1 VDSGPVHTT
10 SVAPLMRQSIT
21 RGTPVNIIRMSYQ
34 GDCLPISGPN
44 ERSDSFCV
52 IIQLADFKH
61 HRLWKDETLVYEGGH
76 PRGTLAITDLRDEW
90 RCQHLSPFDNVRF
103 QIPASYM
110 RQFSMD
116 VGRPEFNFLR
126 CPAGTVDTVILGLA
140 WALLPMLHNPKAAT
154 DLFLTQMI
162 LAMMT
167 HISQNYGGLHFPA
180 RWKGTLAPW
189 QEKRATEFLAAH
201 VNSDCSIDDVAK
213 ACDLSR
219 SYFIKAFK
227 ETFGKT
233 PYKWLI
239 EYRVAR
245 AKDML
250 ASETSLAEIATACGF
265 ADQSHMTRVFSQ
277 IMGESPGKW
286 RRFTH
291 RQ

>member
-1 VDSGPVHTT
+1 
-10 SVAPLMRQSIT
+10 LLRQSIT
-21 RGTPVNIIRMSYQ
+21 QGTPVSIMRMAFK

-44 ERSDSFCV
+44 ERAEAFCV
-52 IIQLADFKH
+52 IIQLDDFKH
-61 HRLWKDETLVYEGGH
+61 HRLWKGDTLVYDGGY

-126 CPAGTVDTVILGLA
+126 CPSGTIDTVVLGLA
-140 WALLPMLHNPKAAT
+140 WALLPLLGNPKAAA

-189 QEKRATEFLAAH
+189 QEKRATEFLAEH
-201 VNSDCSIDDVAK
+201 VSSDCSVEDVAK

-233 PYKWLI
+233 PYRWLL

-245 AKDML
+245 AKEML
-250 ASETSLAEIATACGF
+250 ASDTSLAEIATACGF
-265 ADQSHMTRVFSQ
+265 ADQSHMTRVFTQ
-277 IMGESPGKW
+277 NTGESPGKW

-291 RQ
+291 RR